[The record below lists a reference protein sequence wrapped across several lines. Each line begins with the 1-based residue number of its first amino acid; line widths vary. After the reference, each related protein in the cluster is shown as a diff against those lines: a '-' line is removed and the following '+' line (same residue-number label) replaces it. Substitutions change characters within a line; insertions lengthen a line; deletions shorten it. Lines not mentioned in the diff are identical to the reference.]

1 MEEKFVSRQNLNFLL
16 YEVFETDKLSH
27 HGYFGEF
34 NKDTI
39 DMVLRT
45 AYVMAER
52 MMRPHLR
59 EMDRN
64 PPVYNDGQ
72 VYVNPAVK
80 DFIRKCGEIGFI
92 AAPFPAEYGGQQ
104 LPRTAVA
111 ACNYMFS
118 AANYSL
124 SVYPGLTSGAANL
137 ILNFGSEELRK
148 YYLPRM
154 FSGEW
159 QGTMALTEPEAGSS
173 LSDVKTRATRT
184 DEGFFKI
191 KGQKVFISAGTHNAV
206 DNVIHLMLAKIEGA
220 PAGVKGISLF
230 VVPKLRGD
238 GKGGLEPN
246 DLFCGGIEHKLG
258 YRGSP
263 ITQLHMGENGDCRG
277 WLVGEENQGL
287 AYMFRMMNEER
298 INVGIGATG
307 IASAAYYDS
316 LKYATERK
324 QGRPVS
330 SKDPSSPQCE
340 IIEHADIKRMLLFQR
355 AVTEGSLSLALQV
368 SKYLDL
374 LNTCSVEEKEKYDLL
389 TEFLTPLVKSYPSE
403 KGILSTSAAI
413 QILGGYGYCEDF
425 NLELY
430 FRDMRIHPIHEGT
443 TGIQGQD
450 ILGRKVTMKQ
460 GKALKL
466 FMQEI
471 NQTIDE
477 ARKYNILLD
486 SAEKLSSA
494 AGTFIKTSES
504 LFAIAAQG
512 KTEEFLADATLYLDM
527 AGTVA
532 IAWQWL
538 LQGIAAVKGLE
549 KSGELFF
556 KNFYSSKI
564 HTMKFFFKYEL
575 PSVGAISDILN
586 DGERLTTGI
595 SPDIFID

>member
-1 MEEKFVSRQNLNFLL
+1 MDEKFVSRQNLNFLL
-16 YEVFETDKLSH
+16 FEVFGTDKLSQH
-27 HGYFGEF
+27 EYFSEF

-45 AYVMAER
+45 AYVMSER
-52 MMRPHLR
+52 MMRPYLR
-59 EMDRN
+59 EMDKN
-64 PPVYNDGQ
+64 PPVYRDGE

-80 DFIRKCGEIGFI
+80 DFILKCGEIGFI
-92 AAPFPAEYGGQQ
+92 AAPFPAKDGGQQ
-104 LPRTAVA
+104 LPRTVVA

-137 ILNFGSEELRK
+137 ILNFGAKELRE

-173 LSDVKTRATRT
+173 LSDVRTRATRT
-184 DEGFFKI
+184 EEGFFKI
-191 KGQKVFISAGTHNAV
+191 RGQKIFISAGTHNAV
-206 DNVIHLMLAKIEGA
+206 DNVVHLMLARIEGA

-263 ITQLHMGENGDCRG
+263 ITQLHMGENNDCRG

-287 AYMFRMMNEER
+287 GYMFRMMNEER
-298 INVGIGATG
+298 INVGLGATG

-316 LKYATERK
+316 LKYAMERK
-324 QGRPVS
+324 QGRPLGN
-330 SKDPSSPQCE
+330 KNPESPQCE
-340 IIEHADIKRMLLFQR
+340 IIEHADIKRMLLLQR
-355 AVTEGSLSLALQV
+355 AITEGSLSLALQV
-368 SKYLDL
+368 SYYLDKL
-374 LNTCSVEEKEKYDLL
+374 GICNDEEREKFDLL
-389 TEFLTPLVKSYPSE
+389 VEFLTPIVKSYPSE
-403 KGILSTSAAI
+403 KGVLSTSAGL
-413 QILGGYGYCEDF
+413 QILGGYGFCEDF
-425 NLELY
+425 NLEQH

-450 ILGRKVTMKQ
+450 ILGRKATMRN
-460 GKALKL
+460 GAALKL
-466 FMQEI
+466 FRREI
-471 NQTIDE
+471 NSAIAE
-477 ARKYNILLD
+477 AKEFTGLVSY
-486 SAEKLSSA
+486 AGKLSSSLDR
-494 AGTFIKTSES
+494 FIKASES
-504 LFAIAAQG
+504 LFALASQG
-512 KTEEFLADATLYLDM
+512 KTEEFLSDATLYLEM
-527 AGTVA
+527 AGTMA

-538 LQGIAAVKGLE
+538 LQGIAAFKGMD
-549 KSGELFF
+549 KTGEPFF
-556 KNFYSSKI
+556 KNFYSAKI
-564 HTMKFFFKYEL
+564 HTMKYFFRYEL
-575 PSVGAISDILN
+575 PAVETISEILT
-586 DGERLTTGI
+586 DGEHLTTGV

>member
-1 MEEKFVSRQNLNFLL
+1 MDEKFVSRQNLNFLL
-16 YEVFETDKLSH
+16 FEVFETDKLSQYEH
-27 HGYFGEF
+27 FSEF
-34 NKDTI
+34 NKDTL

-52 MMRPHLR
+52 MMRPYLR
-59 EMDRN
+59 EMDKT
-64 PPVYNDGQ
+64 PPVYKNGE

-80 DFIRKCGEIGFI
+80 QFISKCGEIGFI
-92 AAPFPAEYGGQQ
+92 AAPFPVEDGGQQ
-104 LPRTAVA
+104 LPRTIVA

-137 ILNFGSEELRK
+137 VLNFGSKELK
-148 YYLPRM
+148 DYYLPKM

-173 LSDVKTRATRT
+173 LSDIKTKAIRT
-184 DEGFFKI
+184 EEGFFKI
-191 KGQKVFISAGTHNAV
+191 KGQKIFISAGTHNAV
-206 DNVIHLMLAKIEGA
+206 DNVIHLMLARIEGA

-238 GKGGLEPN
+238 GKGGLEGN

-263 ITQLHMGENGDCRG
+263 ITQLHMSENGDCRG
-277 WLVGEENQGL
+277 WLVGEENLGL
-287 AYMFRMMNEER
+287 NYMFRMMNEER

-324 QGRPVS
+324 QGRPLEN
-330 SKDPSSPQCE
+330 KDPESPQCE

-368 SKYLDL
+368 SYYLDQMSI
-374 LNTCSVEEKEKYDLL
+374 CRAEEKEKYDLL
-389 TEFLTPLVKSYPSE
+389 TEFLTPIVKSYPSE
-403 KGILSTSAAI
+403 KGILSTSAGL
-413 QILGGYGYCEDF
+413 QILGGYGFCEDF

-430 FRDMRIHPIHEGT
+430 YRDARIHPIHEGT

-450 ILGRKVTMKQ
+450 ILGRKATMKK
-460 GKALKL
+460 GEALKL
-466 FMQEI
+466 FIRE
-471 NQTIDE
+471 TVSCIDE
-477 ARKYNILLD
+477 AKNYPELSPYAD
-486 SAEKLSSA
+486 KLSEA
-494 AGTFIKTSES
+494 INTFAKTSEA
-504 LFAIAAQG
+504 LIALVSEG
-512 KTEEFLADATLYLDM
+512 KREEFLSDATLYLEM

-538 LQGIAAVKGLE
+538 LQGIKSVKGLE
-549 KSGELFF
+549 KNDELFF
-556 KNFYSSKI
+556 KNFYSAKI
-564 HTMKFFFKYEL
+564 HTMKYFFRYEL
-575 PSVGAISDILN
+575 PAVDTLAKILT
-586 DGERLTTGI
+586 DGEYLTTGV
-595 SPDIFID
+595 SADIFID

>member
-1 MEEKFVSRQNLNFLL
+1 MDEKFISRQNLNFLL
-16 YEVFETDKLSH
+16 YEVLGTDRLSQH
-27 HGYFGEF
+27 EYFGEF
-34 NKDTI
+34 NKETL
-39 DMVLRT
+39 DMILRT
-45 AYVMAER
+45 AYVMSER
-52 MMRPHLR
+52 MMRPYLR
-59 EMDRN
+59 EMDKN
-64 PPVYNDGQ
+64 PPEYKDGE

-80 DFIRKCGEIGFI
+80 EFILKCGEIGFI
-92 AAPFPAEYGGQQ
+92 AAPFPFEAGGQQ

-137 ILNFGSEELRK
+137 ILNFGSDEMK
-148 YYLPRM
+148 GYYLPKM

-173 LSDVKTRATRT
+173 LSDVKTRAART
-184 DEGFFKI
+184 DEGYFKI
-191 KGQKVFISAGTHNAV
+191 KGQKIFISAGTHNAV
-206 DNVIHLMLAKIEGA
+206 DNVVHLMLAKIEGA

-263 ITQLHMGENGDCRG
+263 ITQLHIGENGDCRG

-316 LKYATERK
+316 LKYADERK
-324 QGRPVS
+324 QGRPLS
-330 SKDPSSPQCE
+330 SKDPESPQCE
-340 IIEHADIKRMLLFQR
+340 LINHPDIKRMLLYQK
-355 AVTEGSLSLALQV
+355 AVSEGSLSLALQA
-368 SKYLDL
+368 SYYLDM
-374 LNTCSVEEKEKYDLL
+374 LNICDPEEREKYDLL
-389 TEFLTPLVKSYPSE
+389 TEFLTPIVKSYPSE
-403 KGILSTSAAI
+403 KGILSTSAGI

-430 FRDMRIHPIHEGT
+430 YRDMRIHPIHEGT

-450 ILGRKVTMKQ
+450 ILGRKALMKK
-460 GKALKL
+460 GKALQL
-466 FMQEI
+466 FMTEI
-471 NQTIDE
+471 KTTIKE
-477 ARKYNILLD
+477 AGQYSELSTYAD
-486 SAEKLSSA
+486 KLSSA
-494 AGTFIKTSES
+494 IETYIKTSGQ
-504 LFAIAAQG
+504 LFAIASQG
-512 KTEEFLADATLYLDM
+512 KTEEFLSDATLYLEM
-527 AGTVA
+527 TGTIA

-538 LQGIAAVKGLE
+538 LQGVTAVRGL
-549 KSGELFF
+549 KSTEEPFF
-556 KNFYSSKI
+556 ENFYSSKI
-564 HTMKFFFKYEL
+564 HTMKYFFRYEL
-575 PSVGAISDILN
+575 PAVEMLSVILA
-586 DGERLTTGI
+586 DEERLTTGV
-595 SPDIFID
+595 STDIFID